1 VHESDRPRRFKA
13 EHEHERHAAVT
24 MGEPENSS
32 STPRSST
39 TETPQLKAAK
49 DKNCPFCGQ
58 AFTSSSLGRHL
69 DLYIRPKNPKTADG
83 IHLVDEIRKLRG
95 GITRR
100 QAKGSIS
107 LPKRGD
113 SVASTP
119 AHKKQSVAS
128 EDSNT
133 LVHSPDDDS
142 DDDIETHAGKPTHFK
157 DVSWGKGNRQL
168 SRALGAKT
176 PDMRR
181 DVSRQMQKADLEQRF
196 KTSEEVEIA
205 SATEMALRELLKSV
219 REARCVFFF
228 SSFSHDRYGGPD

>member
-1 VHESDRPRRFKA
+1 
-13 EHEHERHAAVT
+13 
-24 MGEPENSS
+24 MGETETTD
-32 STPRSST
+32 TPRSST
-39 TETPQLKAAK
+39 IETPLLKAAK

-128 EDSNT
+128 EDSAT
-133 LVHSPDDDS
+133 LVHSPEEDDD
-142 DDDIETHAGKPTHFK
+142 DDDDELHVGKPRTHFK
-157 DVSWGKGNRQL
+157 DVSWSHGKRQP

-219 REARCVFFF
+219 REARCVTPRLMENA
-228 SSFSHDRYGGPD
+228 H